1 MVGGRLGKGS
11 FGSVY
16 EAFDVRSQT
25 GYVIKIS
32 KDFTIMG
39 KEIQAM
45 KAFHSANPKDGEN
58 VPKVIAYGM
67 FNNVIEGHKNLYS
80 FYVMP
85 RFGKDIDSYFT
96 EQDKKFSL
104 STIVRL
110 GIKMID
116 ILEMVHKSGYIYGDL
131 KLDNI
136 LAGFEDILPDEASGN
151 AFSNVS
157 LNLIDFGFA
166 TKYID
171 QSGNHLPET
180 HNELF

>member
-1 MVGGRLGKGS
+1 MGKKLGKGS

-16 EAFDVRSQT
+16 EAYDVRTQS

-45 KAFHSANPKDGEN
+45 KAFHAANPKDGEM

-67 FNNVIEGHKNLYS
+67 FNNVTEDRKNLYS

-85 RFGKDIDSYFT
+85 RFGEDIESYFQ

-136 LAGFEDILPDEASGN
+136 LTGFGE
-151 AFSNVS
+151 V
-157 LNLIDFGFA
+157 
-166 TKYID
+166 
-171 QSGNHLPET
+171 LPE
-180 HNELF
+180 N

>member
-1 MVGGRLGKGS
+1 M
-11 FGSVY
+11 
-16 EAFDVRSQT
+16 
-25 GYVIKIS
+25 
-32 KDFTIMG
+32 
-39 KEIQAM
+39 
-45 KAFHSANPKDGEN
+45 

-67 FNNVIEGHKNLYS
+67 FNNIVEGQKNLYS
-80 FYVMP
+80 FYIMP
-85 RFGKDIDSYFT
+85 RFGKDIETYFT

-136 LAGFEDILPDEASGN
+136 LAGFGENLPEGSED

-166 TKYID
+166 TKYVD
-171 QSGNHLPET
+171 QKGSHLPEK
-180 HNELF
+180 HNELFQGNLIFSSVS